1 MKKHSHPR
9 MHDVEAPEDLPL
21 FRCDAAQPA
30 APDGEE
36 WEAQVLRLA
45 DELHERLGSLR
56 PSELRAAAE
65 QLGLIPHHP
74 NRWGVI
80 WARLKAAGWERTT
93 DEVTSTSATRNGARE
108 SVWTRAS

>member
-1 MKKHSHPR
+1 MKKISHPR

-21 FRCDAAQPA
+21 FRCDAATPA
-30 APDGEE
+30 APDGEA
-36 WEAQVLRLA
+36 WESQVLRLA

-65 QLGLIPHHP
+65 QLGMIPHHP

-80 WARLKAAGWERTT
+80 WARLRVSGWGR
-93 DEVTSTSATRNGARE
+93 TSAEVASGTTTRNSARE
-108 SVWTRAS
+108 SVWRKPS

>member
-21 FRCDAAQPA
+21 FRCDAATPA

-65 QLGLIPHHP
+65 QLGMIPHHH

-80 WARLKAAGWERTT
+80 WARLKAAGWERTQ
-93 DEVTSTSATRNGARE
+93 DEITSATATRNGARE
-108 SVWTRAS
+108 STGVRAS